1 MSAYLTSQ
9 QFFRLGAVAFVVFA
23 SAVAA
28 IQSRRGESAA
38 VLTPLEPGEAEALV
52 RELARCRTVTPGD
65 ALVLEA
71 CRRLWA
77 ENREHF
83 FASTRS
89 QQLPVPLVP
98 DTPAGVKRQERIPLH
113 EVDERETR

>member
-1 MSAYLTSQ
+1 MSSYLTSQ
-9 QFFRLGAVAFVVFA
+9 QFFRLGAVLFVTLVV
-23 SAVAA
+23 AVAV
-28 IQSRRGESAA
+28 IQSRPSEDVA
-38 VLTPLEPGEAEALV
+38 VLTPLEPNEADALV
-52 RELARCRTVTPGD
+52 RELARCRTVTPDD
-65 ALVLEA
+65 ALVLKA

-77 ENREHF
+77 ENRQHF

-98 DTPAGVKRQERIPLH
+98 DTPAGVKRQERIPQH